1 MMGLSSPLVIAT
13 QEAKP
18 LFGATLVPEPRR
30 LLDEVYQSGV
40 DTFDSGPSVPQIA
53 LAS

>member
-1 MMGLSSPLVIAT
+1 MRQGTPLTMGLSRPLSKVIQGAT
-13 QEAKP
+13 P

-40 DTFDSGPSVPQIA
+40 DAFD
-53 LAS
+53 